1 VNREP
6 MTAGSSIPDSRFP
19 IHGSPG
25 FAARAWAICAKDLKQ
40 ELRGR
45 IAIVAVFFFAATAL
59 ALVSYAIGPFGLPE
73 EDRPALQ
80 AALLWIILFFAAATG
95 LPRAFVREEETGTA
109 LALRKTVPATLVLAG
124 KAMFNFLLFLA
135 IAAVTIPGFL
145 ILLDWRVGSAPAV
158 AATVLLGGY
167 GLAVVSTFLSAIVSG
182 AGQRNVLF
190 VLIAFPLLLPLLL
203 TSIAATL
210 EATRGG
216 WPWTA
221 LRVLLAYD
229 GAATGAA
236 YMLMSAAWED

>member
-1 VNREP
+1 MQDETEAPSHVSP
-6 MTAGSSIPDSRFP
+6 LTS
-19 IHGSPG
+19 HGP
-25 FAARAWAICAKDLKQ
+25 AARAWAVCAKDITQ
-40 ELRGR
+40 ELRRR
-45 IAIVAVFFFAATAL
+45 IAILAVFFFAATAL
-59 ALVSYAIGPFGLPE
+59 ALVSYAIGPFGFPE

-95 LPRAFVREEETGTA
+95 LPRAFVREEEAGTA

-135 IAAVTIPGFL
+135 MAAVTIPGFVV
-145 ILLDWRVGSAPAV
+145 LLDWRVGCATGL

-203 TSIAATL
+203 TAIAGTL

-236 YMLMSAAWED
+236 YMLMDAVWEE

>member
-1 VNREP
+1 MNRRSATP
-6 MTAGSSIPDSRFP
+6 PASRLTP
-19 IHGSPG
+19 PG
-25 FAARAWAICAKDLKQ
+25 LLAQVWAICAKDLTQ
-40 ELRGR
+40 EMRGR

-59 ALVSYAIGPFGLPE
+59 ALVSFSIGPFGFPE

-80 AALLWIILFFAAATG
+80 AALLWIILFFAAAMG

-109 LALRKTVPATLVLAG
+109 LALRKTVPATRVLAG

-145 ILLDWRVGSAPAV
+145 ILLEWRVGSHAAL

-167 GLAVVSTFLSAIVSG
+167 GLAIVSTFLSAIVAG

-190 VLIAFPLLLPLLL
+190 VLIAFPLLIPLLL
-203 TSIAATL
+203 TAIAATL

-216 WPWTA
+216 FPGTA
-221 LRVLLAYD
+221 LRVMLAYD

-236 YMLMSAAWED
+236 YMLAAAVWEE